1 MEDFFKDQAKWL
13 SVWQEQ
19 QQKLVRQYAQW
30 GEDLTKEWTEA
41 AQNQAPTNFEDVIK
55 AQQDL
60 FEQFRSF
67 STELQNNIFQMWGDK
82 LPKELLQQFN
92 FAILQE
98 FYRNWVSNMKFPGG
112 LQNPFMDGQ
121 HWLDPNRLFKSLMNQ
136 EHPFSSVFNNRDLT
150 KDFQQ
155 LFGLLQGSKL
165 PGGDLYSQLFTTYQG
180 FFNQLANTGT
190 RQGFDKLLESFA
202 GWKDQADKYL
212 LAPQV
217 GIHRETAQDFSKAIS
232 LSFDYMQSFA
242 NMTKLMEETA
252 RKAGNRFQARLVE
265 RSLNNEPPI
274 KFHDFCTLWTVE
286 NEAIFLDV
294 FGSEEF
300 AKTQKEFVSAQMRL
314 KIQLNKLAEK
324 ALEQTPIALKSDID
338 LAAKEILQLK
348 RDLRQSRKQ
357 QQQLKADAQAAQD
370 AAAAAQER
378 LQALE
383 ASLDKL
389 QTLEA
394 AKEVAESAEKRLMKL
409 EADLEKVQTLKAAQD
424 EAAAAEKRLQA
435 LEASLDKLQ
444 TFDATLE
451 KIQAQV
457 ETVEKTAK
465 SAIDQASKPA
475 TDPGSKPAAKTASK
489 PAAKTASKPAAKTA
503 SKPAAKTASKPA
515 SQKPTAKK
523 PSGTPTE

>member
-13 SVWQEQ
+13 STWQEQ
-19 QQKLVRQYAQW
+19 QQKLVQQYAKW
-30 GEDLTKEWTEA
+30 GEDLTKEFTES
-41 AQNQAPTNFEDVIK
+41 AQRQAPINFEDVVK

-60 FEQFRSF
+60 FEQFSQF
-67 STELQNNIFQMWGDK
+67 SKELQNNIFQMWGDK

-92 FAILQE
+92 FTILQE

-121 HWLDPNRLFKSLMNQ
+121 GWLDPSRLLKSLMNQ
-136 EHPFSSVFNNRDLT
+136 EHPFSSVFNNFDFT
-150 KDFQQ
+150 KDFHK
-155 LFGLLQGSKL
+155 LFGLLQGPAL
-165 PGGDLYSQLFTTYQG
+165 PGGDLYSQLFMTYQG

-190 RQGFDKLLESFA
+190 RQGFDKLIESFA
-202 GWKDQADKYL
+202 TWKDQADKYL

-232 LSFDYMQSFA
+232 LSLDYIKTFA

-274 KFHDFCTLWTVE
+274 KFHDFCSLWTVE

-324 ALEQTPIALKSDID
+324 ALEQTPIALKRDID
-338 LAAKEILQLK
+338 LAAKEILQLR
-348 RDLRQSRKQ
+348 RDLRQSKKRQ
-357 QQQLKADAQAAQD
+357 QELKDEAKAAYN
-370 AAAAAQER
+370 AATAAEQR
-378 LQALE
+378 LQTLE
-383 ASLDKL
+383 VSLKKL

-394 AKEVAESAEKRLMKL
+394 AQVAAE
-409 EADLEKVQTLKAAQD
+409 
-424 EAAAAEKRLQA
+424 AAEKRLQK
-435 LEASLDKLQ
+435 LEANLEKLQ
-444 TFDATLE
+444 KLDAAFE
-451 KIQAQV
+451 KVQTQA
-457 ETVEKTAK
+457 EAAEKTAK
-465 SAIDQASKPA
+465 TAIEQASQSARPS
-475 TDPGSKPAAKTASK
+475 SKPASK

-503 SKPAAKTASKPA
+503 SKPAAKKS
-515 SQKPTAKK
+515 TAKK
-523 PSGTPTE
+523 PSGTPNK